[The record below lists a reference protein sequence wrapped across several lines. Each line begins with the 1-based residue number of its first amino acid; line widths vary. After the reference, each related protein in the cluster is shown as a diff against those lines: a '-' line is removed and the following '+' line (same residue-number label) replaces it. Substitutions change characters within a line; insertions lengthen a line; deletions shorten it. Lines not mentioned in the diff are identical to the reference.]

1 MDITICDTTAFEYWR
16 IPPIVRLL
24 LAGKSDDIVLRRIL
38 RPGELEAFRAAALAE
53 LPLCG
58 RFLQPNPSMRGS
70 GEAAELLRP
79 TIPLIAATHDGPV
92 DILVSQHSACH
103 TSTLLRPR
111 LWNPET
117 AACRTIRIRESI
129 SVVTSALALLQMAAR
144 ASLTQTVLLASELC
158 GSFAIYEAAPLIF
171 KWLQTIQNR
180 TGIPAIG
187 GWKPCLDSQGHLASL
202 WSRPALA
209 TVKQLTYAATTCAP
223 KRGSKRLA
231 KAADLIVAGAASP
244 FEVQAGVLLGFPRN
258 LGGEGHSGFTFNKK
272 ISLTRDA
279 RLLAQRNNCYCD
291 LYWESG
297 LDVEFQSSLVHQNE
311 GSFLSDSD
319 RTAALRRMGIDVLPI
334 TYGQL
339 ADDSRFDALSRTISR
354 MLGKPHPTKSDRQK
368 QLSAKLRQEVLAGWG
383 SLHSV

>member
-24 LAGKSDDIVLRRIL
+24 LAGENDDIVLRGIL
-38 RPGELEAFRAAALAE
+38 RPGEVEAFRAAALAE

-70 GEAAELLRP
+70 GEAVELLRP
-79 TIPLIAATHDGPV
+79 AIPLIAATHDGPV

-117 AACRTIRIRESI
+117 AACRTIRIREST
-129 SVVTSALALLQMAAR
+129 SVVTPALALLQMAAR

-158 GSFAIYEAAPLIF
+158 GSFAVFEAHPLVRDC
-171 KWLQTIQNR
+171 LQAIQNR
-180 TGIPAIG
+180 AGIPIVG
-187 GWKPCLDSQGHLASL
+187 EWKPCLDSQGHLTNL
-202 WSRPALA
+202 WSRPALI
-209 TVKQLTYAATTCAP
+209 TVKQLVSTATAFAP
-223 KRGSKRLA
+223 RRGSRRLA
-231 KAADLIVAGAASP
+231 EAAGLVIAGAASP

-258 LGGEGHSGFTFNKK
+258 LGGEGHGGFAFNKK

-279 RLLAQRNNCYCD
+279 RFLAQRSNCYCD
-291 LYWESG
+291 LYWEPG
-297 LDVEFQSSLVHQNE
+297 LDVECQSALVHQNE

-339 ADDSRFDALSRTISR
+339 ADASRFDALSRTISR
-354 MLGKPHPTKSDRQK
+354 MLDKPHPTKSDRQK
-368 QLSAKLRQEVLAGWG
+368 QLSAKLRQEVLADWG
-383 SLHSV
+383 SLHRA

>member
-16 IPPIVRLL
+16 IPPIVSLL

-103 TSTLLRPR
+103 TSTLLCPR

-117 AACRTIRIRESI
+117 AACRSVQISESVGI
-129 SVVTSALALLQMAAR
+129 VTPATALLQVSAR
-144 ASLTQTVLLASELC
+144 TSLARTVLLASELC
-158 GSFAIYEAAPLIF
+158 GSFAIYEAAPLIC

-180 TGIPAIG
+180 TGIPALG
-187 GWKPCLDSQGHLASL
+187 GWKPCLDSQGHLTNL
-202 WSRPALA
+202 WTRPALA
-209 TVKQLTYAATTCAP
+209 TTKQLMATAGAHTP
-223 KRGSKRLA
+223 KKGSKRLA
-231 KAADLIVAGAASP
+231 EAASLVVAGAASP
-244 FEVQAGVLLGFPRN
+244 FEVQAGVLLGFARN
-258 LGGEGHSGFTFNKK
+258 LGGEGHGGFTFNKK

-279 RLLAQRNNCYCD
+279 QLLAQRNNCYCD

-297 LDVEFQSSLVHQNE
+297 LDVECQSSLVHQNE

-354 MLGKPHPTKSDRQK
+354 MLGKPHPTKSNRQK
-368 QLSAKLRQEVLAGWG
+368 QLSAKLRHEVLTDWS
-383 SLHSV
+383 SLHRA